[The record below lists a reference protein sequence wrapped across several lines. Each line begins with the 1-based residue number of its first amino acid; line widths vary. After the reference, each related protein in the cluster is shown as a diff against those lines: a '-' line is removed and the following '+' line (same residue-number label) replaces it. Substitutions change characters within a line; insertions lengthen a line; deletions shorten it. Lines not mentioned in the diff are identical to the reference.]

1 MIHLIRKIFATTVF
15 HSLTCLEMTHEG
27 IALKLLQLLS
37 FNGLVPP
44 QIICLRSDTGDVTIG
59 TSYTKKLIDPSMSSR
74 H

>member
-1 MIHLIRKIFATTVF
+1 
-15 HSLTCLEMTHEG
+15 MTHEG
-27 IALKLLQLLS
+27 IALKLLQLLN